1 MPLHIDH
8 LTRRAFL
15 RHTAFASA
23 ATAALSARS
32 WAQVAGANSDVRVA
46 VVGLNGRGRS
56 HLASLSKV
64 AGVRVVALCDADSA
78 VLAKTK
84 ATLGADVRTF
94 VDLRELLAAPG
105 IDAITIATP
114 NHLHALQAIWAVQAG
129 KDVYVEKPVSHSVWE
144 GRQLVTAAAK
154 HNRVVQCGTQIR
166 SGEGLQEAVA
176 WVRAGNLGK
185 VTASR
190 GFCYKRRDTI
200 GKTEGAQPVPA
211 SVNYD
216 LWCGP
221 APMAD
226 LRRKRLHY
234 DWHWLHVTGN
244 GDVGNQ
250 GIHQMDVARWFL
262 GEAGLPRRTLSVGG
276 RLGYI
281 DDGDTPNTQVV
292 IHDYAS
298 APLIFEVRG
307 LPAKAGA
314 AVAAADGDEAG
325 AVAANAAAANAK
337 SRKGGGGGG
346 AMDNYRGVAVGNVVD
361 CEGGSVVT
369 TNYFTA
375 TAYDR
380 AGKVVKEFKG
390 SDRHMQNFIDVVRS
404 RKTAQLYG
412 PILEGHV
419 SSALC
424 HLGNISHVLGR
435 AAAPAALSEKIK
447 GDAPLAEAVG
457 RMTQHLA
464 LNRVDLAKTPLTL
477 GVPLTLAPGKEA
489 FTGEFA
495 KEASPLLTRPYRA
508 PFIVPDLSGKGAL
521 ASS

>member
-1 MPLHIDH
+1 MNLV
-8 LTRRAFL
+8 TRRSFL
-15 RHTAFASA
+15 KSSAIATA
-23 ATAALSARS
+23 ATAFSAHS
-32 WAQVAGANSDVRVA
+32 WSQVPGANGDIRVA

-56 HLASLSKV
+56 HLSSLREV
-64 AGVRVVALCDADSA
+64 RGVRVVALCDADSA
-78 VLAKTK
+78 VLERAKANFGKDAAGIKTY
-84 ATLGADVRTF
+84 

-105 IDAITIATP
+105 IDAVSIATP
-114 NHLHALQAIWAVQAG
+114 NHLHALQAIWACEAG
-129 KDVYVEKPVSHSVWE
+129 KDVYVEKPVSHNVWE
-144 GRQLVTAAAK
+144 GRQLVSAAAK
-154 HNRVVQCGTQIR
+154 YQRVVQCGTQIR

-176 WVRAGNLGK
+176 WVKAGHLGK
-185 VTASR
+185 ITAAR
-190 GFCYKRRDTI
+190 GFCYKRRDSI
-200 GKTEGAQPVPA
+200 GKVDGPQPIPA

-221 APMAD
+221 APMGE

-234 DWHWLHVTGN
+234 DWHWVHVTGN

-307 LPAKAGA
+307 LPIKPGA
-314 AVAAADGDEAG
+314 TGT
-325 AVAANAAAANAK
+325 N
-337 SRKGGGGGG
+337 
-346 AMDNYRGVAVGNVVD
+346 AMDKYRGVSVGNVID

-369 TNYFTA
+369 SNYFTA
-375 TAYDR
+375 TAYDK

-390 SDRHMQNFIDVVRS
+390 TDRHMQNFIDVVRS
-404 RKTAQLYG
+404 RKTASLYG
-412 PILEGHV
+412 PIIEGHL

-435 AAAPAALSEKIK
+435 GLPPEVLREKVK
-447 GDAPLAEAVG
+447 GNAPLAEAHG
-457 RMTQHLA
+457 RMVEHLA
-464 LNRVDLAKTPLTL
+464 TNGVDLARTPLVY
-477 GVPLTLAPGKEA
+477 GVPLTLAPKGES

-495 KEASPLLTRPYRA
+495 KDAAPLLTRPYRA
-508 PFIVPDLSGKGAL
+508 PYVVKAITA
-521 ASS
+521 